1 MLALV
6 DEWGNP
12 APGTKGTEWFGF
24 ACVLLRNEQVDIMK
38 KLYQDICN
46 CLGSDSDRPLHF
58 RNLNGN
64 SKYHITR
71 VLSATNIKISIVA
84 VRINEITSEKLRQ
97 KGWAYRYYMK
107 EMVRVATH
115 FASDNNEKAC
125 VIFDS
130 HKYLQDLEDYIWQ
143 KLRYNHFYRKRK
155 VTERILFDKLQE
167 VRAVDSGSEPL
178 LSFAD
183 CVAHACHLAFNPDS
197 RWKLTNPTCL
207 DLLTD
212 CVWKGPSYL
221 KMENPRLFGALIE
234 PEGIPVRMISNLPL
248 AIRKCWQSK

>member
-12 APGTKGTEWFGF
+12 SPGTKGTEWFGF
-24 ACVLLRNEQVDIMK
+24 ACVLLKDEQVDIMK

-46 CLGSDSDRPLHF
+46 CIGNKSLRPLHF
-58 RNLNGN
+58 RNLDGN

-71 VLSATNIKISIVA
+71 MLSTANSKISIVA
-84 VRINEITSEKLRQ
+84 VRINEVTSEKLCQ

-115 FASDNNEKAC
+115 FASDNNEKATI
-125 VIFDS
+125 IFDS
-130 HKYLQDLEDYIWQ
+130 HKYLEDLEDYIWR
-143 KLRYNHFYRKRK
+143 KLRYNHFYRKK
-155 VTERILFDKLQE
+155 AVTSRILYDKLAE

-183 CVAHACHLAFNPDS
+183 CVAHACHLAFNPDK

-207 DLLTD
+207 NLLID
-212 CVWKGPSYL
+212 CVWEGPSYI
-221 KMENPRLFGALIE
+221 KIKNPRLFGAQLE
-234 PEGIPVRMISNLPL
+234 PGGVPVTMITKLPL
-248 AIRKCWQSK
+248 AIRRYWQQQ